1 MRYLIAYGFSAVVM
15 LVLDGIWLTVMAN
28 RLYKPVL
35 GDWMVQPVRWPAAVV
50 FYLLFLFGVTFLATA
65 PALNEGSWQ
74 RAAINGAVFGLI
86 AYATYDLTNQAT
98 LTRWSTTLTLADMA
112 WGTFLSTVVA
122 VGGYFGARWL
132 AR

>member
-1 MRYLIAYGFSAVVM
+1 MRYLIAYGCSAVVM
-15 LVLDGIWLTVMAN
+15 LVLDGIWLTVMGS

-35 GDWMVQPVRWPAAVV
+35 GDWMAGSVKLAPAVA
-50 FYLLFLFGVTFLATA
+50 FYLLFLVGVTFLATA

-98 LTRWSTTLTLADMA
+98 LTRWSTTITLADMA
-112 WGTFLSTVVA
+112 WGSFLACTTA
-122 VGGYFGARWL
+122 LAGYFGARWL
-132 AR
+132 GR